1 MKNSDKAIYIVGDTN
16 LNLIDYETNIKV
28 KNYLNLLFQKNFIPV
43 INKPTRVSRNTAT
56 IIDHI
61 NTSHFLN
68 NYMHS
73 AIITVDI
80 SDHFPIFLIS
90 KDLMLD
96 SSNEPIHLTKREIS
110 DKSIA
115 YFKTLLSIIDCKHVL
130 NENSPNNAYNEF
142 LRIFWGVHN
151 EAFPKEKIKIKRKSF
166 NSPWMT
172 KGLVKSSKK
181 KQRLYEKLLKN
192 RNTEKELNYKQYQT
206 LFESLK
212 KKSKKN
218 YYSDLIDS
226 HKYNIRKR
234 GTL

>member
-1 MKNSDKAIYIVGDTN
+1 MGDTN

-43 INKPTRVSRNTAT
+43 TNKPARVSRNDAT

-61 NTSHFLN
+61 NTNHFLN
-68 NYMHS
+68 NDMHS
-73 AIITVDI
+73 GIITADI

-96 SSNEPIHLTKREIS
+96 SSNEPIHITKREIN
-110 DKSIA
+110 DKSKA
-115 YFKTLLSIIDCKHVL
+115 YFKTLLSIVDWKHEL
-130 NENSPNNAYNEF
+130 NENSPNNAYNDF
-142 LRIFWGVHN
+142 LRIFLGLHN
-151 EAFPKEKIKIKRKSF
+151 DAFPKQKIKIKRKSF

-172 KGLVKSSKK
+172 KGSVKSSRK
-181 KQRLYEKLLKN
+181 KQRLYEKFLKN
-192 RNTEKELNYKQYQT
+192 MNPEKELNYKQYKT
-206 LFESLK
+206 LLESLK

-226 HKYNIRKR
+226 DQYIISKKR
-234 GTL
+234 GML